1 MSATVE
7 RGLNMTFSLKNRN
20 IQTLILLILYSIF
33 ASKLPLVVHQGFYTI
48 SILIKDILIWIMPIT
63 VCVLIAHTIDKFEN
77 KAPLFIVV
85 LLTFEGASNFL
96 SVTYAFVAGQIV
108 TKNLSIP
115 NFEIIS
121 IYNDFSSLWRIPF
134 ARPSWW
140 SADKGSLV
148 GLCIGCIAGLSR
160 SKSIKT
166 TINLS
171 KNYVEIMLTKVF
183 AKLIPLFILGFIAQ
197 IYKTGLLTQMF
208 LNYSILVLY
217 LLCFLLIY
225 ILLIFAIGNNFDRI
239 KTISAIRNL
248 LPAWVMALTSG
259 CSLSTMPLTIE
270 CTAKNLNDKSL
281 AKAII
286 PATTNIQQVG
296 DCITNALLCFLM
308 YKQFF
313 GYTPDGLTWFVFTI
327 VFVVARFATAAV
339 MGGAIFLML
348 PIYQNYLNF
357 NDEMIGI
364 ILALNVIL
372 DPIVTSSNVIANGG
386 MTKIFENIWTKLR
399 Y

>member
-1 MSATVE
+1 
-7 RGLNMTFSLKNRN
+7 MTFSLKNRN
-20 IQTLILLILYSIF
+20 VQTVILLILYSIF
-33 ASKLPLVVHQGFYTI
+33 ASKLPFVVHQGFYTV

-63 VCVLIAHTIDKFEN
+63 VFALIAHTIDKFEN
-77 KAPLFIVV
+77 RAPLFIVV
-85 LLTFEGASNFL
+85 LLTFEGTSNFL
-96 SVTYAFVAGQIV
+96 SVTYAF
-108 TKNLSIP
+108 LSGHLISENIP
-115 NFEIIS
+115 YFELINTDSNFS
-121 IYNDFSSLWRIPF
+121 PLFRIPF
-134 ARPSWW
+134 NRPWWW
-140 SADKGSLV
+140 SADKGSIV
-148 GLCIGCIAGLSR
+148 GLITGCITALSHSAR
-160 SKSIKT
+160 LKKA
-166 TINLS
+166 INIS

-208 LNYSILVLY
+208 LNYSILILY
-217 LLCFLLIY
+217 LLGFLLIY

-239 KTISAIRNL
+239 KTISDIRNL

-259 CSLSTMPLTIE
+259 CSLSTMPVTIE

-286 PATTNIQQVG
+286 PATTNIQQIG

-327 VFVVARFATAAV
+327 VFVISRFATAAV

-386 MTKIFENIWTKLR
+386 MTKIFENIWSKLR